1 MNEFFKDIKEDRIL
15 LRGSILTI
23 FIIFLSFISI
33 AIFYGKL
40 PPFIPLFN
48 QMPWGEERIQKTV
61 WIFIIPA
68 IAFIIFAINLI
79 FEKFIYKK
87 IPLMSRIFS
96 ITALLI
102 SILGFLFIIRTIH
115 IVL

>member
-1 MNEFFKDIKEDRIL
+1 MNGFFKDIKEDKIL
-15 LRGSILTI
+15 LRGSILTLSVV
-23 FIIFLSFISI
+23 FLSFISI
-33 AIFYGKL
+33 GLFYSKL
-40 PPFIPLFN
+40 PPFLPLFN

-61 WIFIIPA
+61 WIFIVPG
-68 IAFIIFAINLI
+68 IALIIFAINLI

-87 IPLMSRIFS
+87 IPLMARIFS

-102 SILGFLFIIRTIH
+102 SILGFLFIFRTIN